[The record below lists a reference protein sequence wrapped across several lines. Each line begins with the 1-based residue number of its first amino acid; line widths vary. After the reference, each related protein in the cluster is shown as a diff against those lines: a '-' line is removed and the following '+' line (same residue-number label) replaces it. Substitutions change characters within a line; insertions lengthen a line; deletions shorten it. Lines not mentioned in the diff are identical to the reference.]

1 MKNIDIRIKMN
12 NARVKGYEVASALGI
27 AETSFSRMLA
37 RRELSEAEKQKNTY
51 RYRRTKRRDVEWM
64 NYPQC
69 LQ

>member
-37 RRELSEAEKQKNTY
+37 RRELSEAEKQKILAVIEEL
-51 RYRRTKRRDVEWM
+51 KGEI
-64 NYPQC
+64 
-69 LQ
+69 

>member
-37 RRELSEAEKQKNTY
+37 RRELSEAEKQKILAVIAEL
-51 RYRRTKRRDVEWM
+51 KGEM
-64 NYPQC
+64 
-69 LQ
+69 